1 MFYEVLMEKKAM
13 MGALKRGLGHVG
25 TAVATNPYAVTGAV
39 AGGVGGAAAAGE
51 GNRLKGAL
59 GGAAIGGLAGKGLQA
74 GIARFDKGE
83 LGQKARDL
91 AKARKEVHTDI
102 TKNVTKDTQLNSVS
116 DVLKG
121 VGKEAYGKSSIGG
134 PQMLGTAAV
143 AGGVAGGGAMRFAKE
158 DAERQRQNPRP
169 RKSNPLLGVGGY
181 AMGVKR

>member
-13 MGALKRGLGHVG
+13 RGALMRGLAHAGN
-25 TAVATNPYAVTGAV
+25 AIATNPYAVTGAV
-39 AGGVGGAAAAGE
+39 AGGIGGAAAAGE

-83 LGQKARDL
+83 LGQKARNL
-91 AKARKEVHTDI
+91 AEARGVFSKHI
-102 TKNVTKDTQLNSVS
+102 TEGVTKDTKLQDLSI
-116 DVLKG
+116 LKEI
-121 VGKEAYGKSSIGG
+121 GKEAYGKGAGIGG

-158 DAERQRQNPRP
+158 DAERQRQNPHP
-169 RKSNPLLGVGGY
+169 HKSNPLLGAAGY
-181 AMGVKR
+181 ATGIKR

>member
-1 MFYEVLMEKKAM
+1 MLFYEVLMEKKAM
-13 MGALKRGLGHVG
+13 MGALKRGIAHVG
-25 TAVATNPYAVTGAV
+25 NAAATNPYAVTGAV

-83 LGQKARDL
+83 LGQKARQV
-91 AKARKEVHTDI
+91 AEKRKEVREDI
-102 TKNVTKDTQLNSVS
+102 AKMINKDTK
-116 DVLKG
+116 LKDLSG
-121 VGKEAYGKSSIGG
+121 IKDIGKEVYGKGGIGG

-143 AGGVAGGGAMRFAKE
+143 AGGIAGGGAMRFAKE

-169 RKSNPLLGVGGY
+169 RKNNPLLGVGGY
-181 AMGVKR
+181 AMGIKR